1 MHIQI
6 FGPGCARCAETEKRV
21 HAAVAAQGIRA
32 RAITVEK
39 VSDLKEMMLM
49 GILATPAVAVDGVVK
64 STGRIP
70 AKEEIAAWINK
81 TSSPATP
88 DAPSCGC
95 RDTE

>member
-1 MHIQI
+1 MHIKV

-21 HAAVAAQGIRA
+21 HAAVAAQGTRA
-32 RAITVEK
+32 GAITVEK

-64 STGRIP
+64 STGRVP

-81 TSSPATP
+81 TLPPAT
-88 DAPSCGC
+88 PSCGC
-95 RDTE
+95 KATE